1 MKQFGKKK
9 IIACVAAA
17 AVLAA
22 AVLGGIA
29 FQNGKSVAVEKAAA
43 VREAFEDTYTVS
55 GNVSFGDSSMVISEV
70 TGRIEETPV
79 SLNQRVEAGDVLM
92 RIDPSEY
99 EYQRAQAAAQ
109 SAGYSAQLSQAK
121 ISHLMT
127 ASPGEYLSNLQGG
140 LTAAKDALSA
150 AETQYNAAQ
159 QLYEAGGAS
168 KVELDSAKAAYD
180 QAKLAYDT
188 ANAGYEKSSSVKD
201 SLEKQGITE
210 ANINEQFYK
219 SEEAQLGALIS
230 AQNTVVSHLDDLIA
244 KCTITAPAA
253 GTVAQLPL
261 AGVTLASAG
270 QVVCVVV
277 PDGSSV
283 TVEGD
288 VLTSIAPYVKAD
300 GPAEISLDLRG
311 GKLVCSGRV
320 SQVYDYAV
328 EDVSPLGLKEYKVHV
343 VVTPDDPS
351 QLASMSG
358 YEADLK
364 LQLFRGSDVL
374 TVPSEAVFESGG
386 EYFMFTVRDGK
397 AVKTAVEVGYQSPQK
412 TVILSGLSEGEEI
425 VARAETEGVYDGAA
439 VRWK

>member
-9 IIACVAAA
+9 IIACIAAA

-22 AVLGGIA
+22 AVFGGISLK
-29 FQNGKSVAVEKAAA
+29 NGKAVAVEKAEA
-43 VREAFEDTYTVS
+43 VREAFEDTYTIS

-70 TGRIEETPV
+70 TGRIAETAV
-79 SLNQRVEAGDVLM
+79 TLNQRVEAGDVLM

-109 SAGYSAQLSQAK
+109 SAGYSAQLSQAR

-140 LTAAKDALSA
+140 VTAAKDALAA

-180 QAKLAYDT
+180 QALQAYNT
-188 ANAGYEKSSSVKD
+188 ANASYEKSSSVMD
-201 SLEKQGITE
+201 SLAKQGITE
-210 ANINEQFYK
+210 ENEQFYK

-253 GTVAQLPL
+253 GTVSQLPL
-261 AGVTLASAG
+261 AGVTMASAG
-270 QVVCVVV
+270 QVLCVVV
-277 PDGSSV
+277 PDGSTV

-288 VLTSIAPYVKAD
+288 VLTSIAPYVKPGD
-300 GPAEISLDLRG
+300 PAEISLDLRG
-311 GKLVCSGRV
+311 GKLVCSGKV

-351 QLASMSG
+351 QMASMSG

-364 LQLFRGSDVL
+364 LQLFREDSVL
-374 TVPSEAVFESGG
+374 TVPSEAVFETGG
-386 EYFMFTVRDGK
+386 AYYVFTVADGK
-397 AVKTAVEVGYQSPQK
+397 AVKTVVEAGYRSPQR

-425 VARAETEGVYDGAA
+425 IAKAETEGVYDGAP

>member
-9 IIACVAAA
+9 TAVFIAAA
-17 AVLAA
+17 AVMAA
-22 AVLGGIA
+22 AVFGGISLK
-29 FQNGKSVAVEKAAA
+29 NGKSAAVEKAVA
-43 VREAFEDTYTVS
+43 VKEDLTDTYTVS
-55 GNVSFGDSSMVISEV
+55 GIVSFGDSSQVISEV
-70 TGRIEETPV
+70 TGRIEETAV
-79 SLNQRVEAGDVLM
+79 VLNQRVEAGDVLM

-109 SAGYSAQLSQAK
+109 SAGYSAQLSQAR

-127 ASPGEYLSNLQGG
+127 ASPGEYLSNLQGS
-140 LTAAKDALSA
+140 LTAAKAALSA
-150 AETQYNAAQ
+150 AETQYNAAK

-168 KVELDSAKAAYD
+168 KVELDIAKAAYD
-180 QAKLAYDT
+180 QALQAYDT
-188 ANAGYEKSSSVKD
+188 ANAAYEKSLGVKN

-230 AQNTVVSHLDDLIA
+230 AQNAVVSHLDDLIA

-261 AGVTLASAG
+261 AGVTMAGAG

-288 VLTSIAPYVKAD
+288 VLTSIAPYVKPGD
-300 GPAEISLDLRG
+300 PAEISLDLRG
-311 GKLVCSGRV
+311 GKLVCSGKV

-343 VVTPDDPS
+343 VVAPDDPA

-364 LQLFRGSDVL
+364 LQLFRDSDVL

-386 EYFMFTVRDGK
+386 AYYVFTVADGK
-397 AVKTAVEVGYQSPQK
+397 AVKTAVEAGYQSPLK
-412 TVILSGLSEGEEI
+412 TVILSGLSEGDEI
-425 VARAETEGVYDGAA
+425 IARAESEGVYDGAA